1 MLSTTPARQRS
12 TVSRSRPPPS
22 ARSRATPR
30 AAEVPELPEY
40 QPPEAPLTA
49 ESHRQ
54 LATLLN
60 SHYSRHLKTHLQHAA
75 EKLTDSAGDVNDKLS
90 DARVRY
96 ERAKEKRRGAS
107 ASEDVDDEEDDENEE
122 YQRLAET
129 ERKVDGVTGRM
140 EEKMRVIIDSEAR
153 FQGLQ
158 DAMTTLDR
166 EVGEAQQA
174 AFGTRRT
181 RGQRRQRHGS
191 DDDDG
196 EDGEQDADYE
206 GTPERNARETNA
218 QNPPSHRLGN
228 ALEQGSEK
236 WNGQSLTE
244 RYDRFS
250 STCSLQGLTWV
261 MQVRGQQQLHRLLP
275 HRPRLQVSRRRSAT
289 PPTRFYMVCT
299 FGRSQCERK
308 HGGQS
313 VDPPHTQ
320 PARPLACRLGR
331 HRDSEGA
338 HLIKMSTHSPPI
350 PRPRYEH
357 EMPTQLRARSDS
369 RHDLAQR
376 LPDPTSVWAR
386 RPPNPGSQVSRV
398 FHSTDQRRPPIGSGS
413 ATQGSARGGIVG
425 AAGGG

>member
-1 MLSTTPARQRS
+1 MLSATPARQRS
-12 TVSRSRPPPS
+12 TLSRSRPPPS
-22 ARSRATPR
+22 ARSQATPR

-75 EKLTDSAGDVNDKLS
+75 EKLTDSAGDVNEKLS

-107 ASEDVDDEEDDENEE
+107 GSEDVDVEEDDENEE
-122 YQRLAET
+122 YQRLAEM

-140 EEKMRVIIDSEAR
+140 EEKVRLIIDSEAR

-191 DDDDG
+191 DDEDG
-196 EDGEQDADYE
+196 EDGDEQDADYE
-206 GTPERNARETNA
+206 GTPERNARETNT

-228 ALEQGSEK
+228 ALEEGSEK
-236 WNGQSLTE
+236 WNSQSLTE
-244 RYDRFS
+244 RYVRFS
-250 STCSLQGLTWV
+250 ST
-261 MQVRGQQQLHRLLP
+261 
-275 HRPRLQVSRRRSAT
+275 
-289 PPTRFYMVCT
+289 
-299 FGRSQCERK
+299 
-308 HGGQS
+308 
-313 VDPPHTQ
+313 
-320 PARPLACRLGR
+320 
-331 HRDSEGA
+331 
-338 HLIKMSTHSPPI
+338 
-350 PRPRYEH
+350 
-357 EMPTQLRARSDS
+357 
-369 RHDLAQR
+369 
-376 LPDPTSVWAR
+376 
-386 RPPNPGSQVSRV
+386 
-398 FHSTDQRRPPIGSGS
+398 
-413 ATQGSARGGIVG
+413 
-425 AAGGG
+425 